1 MGIGSVLGGLVG
13 LIPGVGPLVSGGAA
27 LLGGLVDQNKSNSS
41 AQAATNSYNGTNR
54 AEYLEER
61 QYQYNLLQ
69 ENRQYDRNYN
79 YEIAAYNNRLAAD
92 APRQAIASQLQ
103 GVMEGAKATG
113 FNPLT
118 LLGNTTSGGNAAFM
132 GGSGGSA
139 SAAVARNTNA
149 PPPLSSNEILTGAL
163 SNASDI
169 ISGDAERRRV
179 GDTLRN
185 DLAALQL
192 EKLRSGVVAY
202 GPSAA
207 TAVDGKPTPLGRRA
221 ATVLPTP
228 SSGPTQLSYAS
239 GPVEV
244 PRESVI
250 SEYIASNGEKLTFGV
265 GPDPEEM
272 LAGGAL
278 ETAAE
283 VKKRLRENYGVN
295 TEQGSLPRTFDAGG
309 WMLKTISPAFG
320 FPFEAVTADRA
331 KKASE
336 RADGIARYKKD
347 KAAGKIPAPTY
358 IKPYK

>member
-27 LLGGLVDQNKSNSS
+27 LLGGLVDQNKSNSD
-41 AQAATNSYNGTNR
+41 AKAATNQYNGTNR

-61 QYQYNLLQ
+61 EYQYNLLQ
-69 ENRQYDRNYN
+69 ENRRYDRNYN
-79 YEIAAYNNRLAAD
+79 YEIAAYNNKLAAD

-139 SAAVARNTNA
+139 SAAVARNTNS

-179 GDTLRN
+179 GETLRN

-207 TAVDGKPTPLGRRA
+207 TGIDGNPTTLGRRA
-221 ATVLPTP
+221 ATVVGNNGVSDPAVTFFGSPPAAGSLSEVQPTL
-228 SSGPTQLSYAS
+228 QHYK
-239 GPVEV
+239 
-244 PRESVI
+244 
-250 SEYIASNGEKLTFGV
+250 ASNGQDVAVPT
-265 GPDPEEM
+265 GPD
-272 LAGGAL
+272 LD
-278 ETAAE
+278 E
-283 VKKRLRENYGVN
+283 V
-295 TEQGSLPRTFDAGG
+295 
-309 WMLKTISPAFG
+309 ISGFG
-320 FPFEAVTADRA
+320 IEAV
-331 KKASE
+331 
-336 RADGIARYKKD
+336 
-347 KAAGKIPAPTY
+347 AAGKKLWNDTASVLNASPWKTAPTRFRSSNSY
-358 IKPYK
+358 QSKGNGVSRYK